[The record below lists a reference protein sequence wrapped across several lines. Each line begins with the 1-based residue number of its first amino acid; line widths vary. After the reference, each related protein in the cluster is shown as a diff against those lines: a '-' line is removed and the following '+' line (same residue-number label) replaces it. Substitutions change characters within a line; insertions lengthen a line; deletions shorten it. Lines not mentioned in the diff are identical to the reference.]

1 MLTNVSGNYKTDIV
15 VGSFLSQPHLKGCG
29 HKPHKS
35 GESKSTHGNNSNSP
49 VASIPSNC
57 SQINVSNGNNN
68 DDDDEK
74 KRKRSNYVRD
84 SSVKCPLNYEPESDY
99 WSYASSSECSYNHK
113 GEPGFEELKFSDSE
127 SE

>member
-1 MLTNVSGNYKTDIV
+1 M
-15 VGSFLSQPHLKGCG
+15 SQPDLKGCG
-29 HKPHKS
+29 YKPHKPD
-35 GESKSTHGNNSNSP
+35 ESKADEPKADESKATHGNNANSP